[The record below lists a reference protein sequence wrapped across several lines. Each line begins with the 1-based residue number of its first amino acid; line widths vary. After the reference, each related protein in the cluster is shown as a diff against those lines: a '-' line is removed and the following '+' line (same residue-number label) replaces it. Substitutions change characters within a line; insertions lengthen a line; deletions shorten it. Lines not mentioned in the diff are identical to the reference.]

1 MSFYSSYEKLII
13 RDLRNMI
20 RGSLLRR
27 EPFLTFQLTATYIFY
42 IAFLIVPLVYV
53 LSAAS
58 QADIT
63 SLAINP
69 KYFSPYVAQE
79 PTVQYTRPDG
89 RVIYIIRGFNH
100 GLILNSILIASIVT
114 TISIALGLFFAVII
128 SRYIFPMKSLLRLLL
143 YIPMLLAPFI
153 NAFVAFKLFDPI
165 YGFIPWFMT
174 DLLKL
179 PFGIS
184 FQEMA
189 GVVLAQVMAFH
200 PIAYLN
206 ISA

>member
-1 MSFYSSYEKLII
+1 
-13 RDLRNMI
+13 MI

-79 PTVQYTRPDG
+79 PIVQYTRPDG
-89 RVIYIIRGFNH
+89 RVIYIIRGFNY

-114 TISIALGLFFAVII
+114 INIYSSWTV
-128 SRYIFPMKSLLRLLL
+128 LRCNHL
-143 YIPMLLAPFI
+143 
-153 NAFVAFKLFDPI
+153 
-165 YGFIPWFMT
+165 
-174 DLLKL
+174 
-179 PFGIS
+179 
-184 FQEMA
+184 
-189 GVVLAQVMAFH
+189 
-200 PIAYLN
+200 
-206 ISA
+206 

>member
-1 MSFYSSYEKLII
+1 
-13 RDLRNMI
+13 
-20 RGSLLRR
+20 LLRR

-79 PTVQYTRPDG
+79 PIVQYTRPDG
-89 RVIYIIRGFNH
+89 RVIYIIRGFNY

-114 TISIALGLFFAVII
+114 IISIALGLFFAVII
-128 SRYIFPMKSLLRLLL
+128 SRYIFPMEESSETAAIYTNAPSTFYKCLCRFQALR
-143 YIPMLLAPFI
+143 P
-153 NAFVAFKLFDPI
+153 
-165 YGFIPWFMT
+165 
-174 DLLKL
+174 
-179 PFGIS
+179 
-184 FQEMA
+184 
-189 GVVLAQVMAFH
+189 
-200 PIAYLN
+200 YLRVYTMVYD
-206 ISA
+206 